1 MNITINTLER
11 NTADDTVVIA
21 HWNAVVEE
29 SHMEKYSEPTI
40 DGETEFKVVDY
51 SASAYGSQSFTRDEN
66 SPAFIPFEDLTEAEV
81 VGWVKDSMISTKD
94 IPAELDED
102 GNEVTPATIETVDGM
117 ADIEA
122 NLQAQIDEQKT
133 PTTVSG
139 VPWNNPVAEAA

>member
-1 MNITINTLER
+1 MNITINNLER

-21 HWNAVVEE
+21 HWGA
-29 SHMEKYSEPTI
+29 SLT
-40 DGETEFKVVDY
+40 DGDY
-51 SASAYGSQSFTRDEN
+51 SASAYGTQSFTRDEN

-81 VGWVKDSMISTKD
+81 VGWL
-94 IPAELDED
+94 EL
-102 GNEVTPATIETVDGM
+102 NEGL
-117 ADIEA
+117 EA